1 MMQYSPTLKVN
12 RLVVMRNDKTVYHGR
27 FHSGVNIL
35 RGDNSSG
42 KSTIL
47 NMLFYGL
54 GGELTDWSDVAL
66 LCSHVVVEATFNG
79 MIATLRR
86 EISESAGRPME
97 IFSGDYEQSLRA
109 PITDWS
115 RYSYRRSE
123 TMESF
128 SEALFRLLDM
138 PEVTSDQTG
147 NVTVHQILRL
157 LYADQLSPVEQ
168 IFKFEPFDPPTL
180 RDTVGRLLCGAYNS
194 EVYNNDVRLK
204 HLVRNFDQTSAQLK
218 SLFSVLGR
226 TDQAH
231 TLEWI
236 HSEKAV
242 LQQRLVEVQG
252 QIEDAERQL
261 FQSASEDDLT
271 LAAQQQAYDKVQAL
285 QQQIATARETRDA
298 TSFTIAD
305 SDLFI
310 SSLQRKLDALSDS
323 ETVAKSLGDIRFRT
337 CPSCYSAVDPAED
350 PKHCHLCKADLNEGP
365 AHTRIV
371 ALLNETG
378 RQLKQSQLLQHRRI
392 SELEKQTTKLQELEA
407 EWLHASRRLS
417 ELQRLPSTALRG
429 VLRQLGRDAGY
440 AERQLEDLDHKLAIA
455 NEIQQLTDAKEKLNG
470 EINKLKNRNE
480 FLRAGQSKR
489 LQQAYTAINREVV
502 DLLHRDLPRQDAFI
516 SAKHVEFDFGANSI
530 TVDGQGYFSASSR
543 VVLKTA
549 FFVGFLWAA
558 TKDKQFRHPRFC
570 ILDTIEDKGMEQI
583 RSHNFQRMIAAD
595 SEACNVDHQIIFA
608 TAMIAPE
615 LDDAKYTVGDYSTLS
630 EATLAIQKPSIG

>member
-1 MMQYSPTLKVN
+1 MMQYNPTLKIK
-12 RLVVMRNDKTVYHGR
+12 RLVVMRNDITVYDGR

-54 GGELTDWSDVAL
+54 GGELTDWSDIAL
-66 LCSHVVVEATFNG
+66 LCTHVLVEATFNG
-79 MIATLRR
+79 MVATLRR

-97 IFSGDYEQSLRA
+97 IYSGDYAQSLRA

-128 SEALFRLLDM
+128 SEALFRLLDI

-147 NVTVHQILRL
+147 NLTIHQILRL

-168 IFKFEPFDPPTL
+168 LFKFEPFDPPTL

-204 HLVRNFDQTSAQLK
+204 TLVRNFDQTSAQLK
-218 SLFSVLGR
+218 SLFAVLGR

-231 TLEWI
+231 TLDWI
-236 HSEKAV
+236 QAEKTV
-242 LQQRLVEVQG
+242 LKQKLESVQG

-261 FQSASEDDLT
+261 YQSTAQDELT
-271 LAAQQQAYDKVQAL
+271 LTAQQQAYDTVQRL
-285 QQQIATARETRDA
+285 QQQIAAARETRDA
-298 TSFTIAD
+298 TSFSIAD

-323 ETVAKSLGDIRFRT
+323 ETVAKSLGDIQFRT
-337 CPSCYSAVDPAED
+337 CPSCYSAVEAAGEPN
-350 PKHCHLCKADLNEGP
+350 HCHLCKADLNEGP

-378 RQLKQSQLLQHRRI
+378 RQLKQSQLLQQRRI
-392 SELEKQTTKLQELEA
+392 SELEKQTAQLNALEA

-440 AERQLEDLDHKLAIA
+440 VERQLEDLDHKLAIA
-455 NEIQQLTDAKEKLNG
+455 TEIQQLTDAKEKLNT
-470 EINKLKNRNE
+470 EITRLRNRNDL
-480 FLRAGQSKR
+480 LRAGQSKR
-489 LQQAYTAINREVV
+489 LQKAYAAIDQEVV
-502 DLLHRDLPRQDAFI
+502 RLLHRDLPRQDAFI

-558 TKDKQFRHPRFC
+558 TKDKEFRHPRFC

-583 RSHNFQRMIAAD
+583 RSHNFQRIIVED
-595 SEACNVDHQIIFA
+595 SDGCNVDHQIIFA

-615 LDDAKYTVGDYSTLS
+615 LDDPKYTVGDYSTLS
-630 EATLAIQKPSIG
+630 EATLAIRKPSLG